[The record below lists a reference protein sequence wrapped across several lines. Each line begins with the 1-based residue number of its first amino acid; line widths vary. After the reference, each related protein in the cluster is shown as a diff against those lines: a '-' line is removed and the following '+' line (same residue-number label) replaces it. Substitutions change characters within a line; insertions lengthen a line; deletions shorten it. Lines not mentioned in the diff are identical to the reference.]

1 LTEPREILMQLL
13 ESEHDEV
20 VVGPSDRNFGATM
33 AAVFALIGILG
44 LYKGSSHAPVWL
56 CTAAVFAGLTLWR
69 PQSLGLAN
77 RAWRRLGLLMY
88 RVVNPVIMAILFFGA
103 IMPIGLAMRL
113 FGKDFLRLARDAS
126 VPTYWLPRSDPRPP
140 SESMRQQF

>member
-1 LTEPREILMQLL
+1 MQLL
-13 ESEHDEV
+13 EPEDNEV
-20 VVGPSDRNFGATM
+20 VVGPSDRSFGFTM
-33 AAVFALIGILG
+33 AAVFALIGLLG
-44 LYKGSSHAPVWL
+44 LWKGSPHAPFWL
-56 CTAAVFAGLTLWR
+56 CIAAIFTGLTLWR

-77 RAWRRLGLLMY
+77 RAWLRLGLLMY

-126 VPTYWLPRSDPRPP
+126 SSTYWLPRSDPRPP